1 MKKLILLLVAA
12 LLALPG
18 PALAEGERVAIICDA
33 VEGNAFLSQTVEK
46 VEGLKDV
53 FGYELSVL
61 ECPDETS
68 WTRSYISAADAGCEL
83 IIGVG
88 RQAAAHAAAMAEER
102 PEGIALAVIDADAGS
117 EGVASYVY
125 SAEQTAYVLGVLAA
139 EAFPEAT
146 RFGYL
151 GCFEDTE
158 TWPSRWGFLEG
169 LRSVRPE
176 AELACAYTEGDP
188 DRAGALAD
196 ELAGGGCPFIFGAAA
211 AGNAGLFE
219 AAKASLDA
227 GRPFYVTGQDAD
239 PTAPDNPCVLSAQ
252 LKNGGVTAAFI
263 IDNFYAGTLVPGL
276 TVLDMASGTIGVT
289 HVTSEGAWRNEE
301 ILTDAVLKRCQVVAS
316 RISDGELLLIVPDPA
331 Q

>member
-18 PALAEGERVAIICDA
+18 PALAEGERVAIICD
-33 VEGNAFLSQTVEK
+33 VIEGDAFLTQTVEK
-46 VEGLKDV
+46 MEGLKDV

-125 SAEQTAYVLGVLAA
+125 SAEQTAYVLGVLAG
-139 EAFPEAT
+139 EAFPEAA

-151 GCFEDTE
+151 GCYEDAE
-158 TWPSRWGFLEG
+158 TWPSRWGYLEG

-176 AELACAYTEGDP
+176 AELTCAYTEGSS
-188 DRAGALAD
+188 DRAGALCD
-196 ELAGGGCPFIFGAAA
+196 ELADGGCAFIFGDAAS
-211 AGNAGLFE
+211 GNAGLFE
-219 AAKASLDA
+219 AAKARTDA
-227 GRPFYVTGQDAD
+227 GQPVYVTGQGAD
-239 PTAPDNPCVLSAQ
+239 PTTADNPCVLSAQ

-263 IDNFYAGTLVPGL
+263 IDNFYSGTLAPGL

-289 HVTSEGAWRNEE
+289 HVTGEGAWRNEAV
-301 ILTDAVLKRCQVVAS
+301 LTDAVLERCREVAA
-316 RISDGELLLIVPDPA
+316 RIADGELVLIVPDLP
-331 Q
+331 